1 MTTLT
6 IDLPPDLYDRL
17 RAEAQRQGKAEQDVA
32 QALLAEHLTTPPA
45 DVPLYLALAPNVQ
58 ALLATMTEADML
70 VPPQGT
76 PDASRLFQSWN
87 AEDAASAIDEDE
99 GEGTWDDVLR
109 TIDAHRTSARKLFPE
124 LDTQP

>member
-45 DVPLYLALAPNVQ
+45 DVPLYRHLLPQIQTLVATMNVADFMVPGSATPDETI
-58 ALLATMTEADML
+58 ALLRSWTTEASAND
-70 VPPQGT
+70 
-76 PDASRLFQSWN
+76 D
-87 AEDAASAIDEDE
+87 EDAESWEE
-99 GEGTWDDVLR
+99 VLR
-109 TIDAHRTSARKLFPE
+109 AIDAHRTSSRKLFPE
-124 LDTQP
+124 LEPSV